1 MTEDRP
7 ELDRPE
13 LDRLFS
19 ATYEELRRLASSVRR
34 DEPGSTLNPTA
45 LVNEAYLKL
54 ADSLRLV
61 PESKLHFK
69 RIAARAM
76 RQVLVEAA
84 RRRSAQ
90 KRGGQMA
97 FVTLDESMDAAVECS
112 GDIVALDG
120 ALDDLA
126 KMEPRQAMIVEYR
139 FFGGMELNETAAL
152 LDVSES
158 TIVRDWRAARAWLG
172 RELRRA
178 G

>member
-1 MTEDRP
+1 
-7 ELDRPE
+7 
-13 LDRLFS
+13 
-19 ATYEELRRLASSVRR
+19 
-34 DEPGSTLNPTA
+34 
-45 LVNEAYLKL
+45 
-54 ADSLRLV
+54 V

-90 KRGGQMA
+90 KRGGEMA

-112 GDIVALDG
+112 DNIVALDG

-139 FFGGMELNETAAL
+139 FFGGMELTETAAL